1 MTIAD
6 KSRDFQ
12 EIKKAARGQNWTVE
26 RTKGNHYLFK
36 SPDGTTTVTA
46 GGTYG
51 DPHSLKNLVSH
62 LRRGGFTPPKKMR

>member
-12 EIKKAARGQNWTVE
+12 VIKQAAIDQEWRVE
-26 RTKGNHYLFK
+26 RTASNHYQFF
-36 SPDGTTTVTA
+36 SPDGVTAVTA

-51 DPHSLKNLVSH
+51 DRRALKNLVAQ
-62 LRRGGFTPPKKMR
+62 LRRGGFVPPKKMR